1 MSSPPKP
8 DVFSCTPGGAV
19 AASINRFRWLLI
31 ILALSMIL
39 AALVAWTAGRLIPG
53 MIAAVVAGV
62 VGLAWRMSNDLRPR
76 RLTLEPALMLIE
88 TPRQLIPVSIEGA
101 QIRSLEPE
109 EIEHL
114 ESLASAG
121 GFVAG
126 SGGFDSH
133 LLGEFDLYAS
143 DFAHAQFIQAA
154 EGRYVVTPD
163 RPARFLESFRQ
174 MAASPLLQSSAHE

>member
-1 MSSPPKP
+1 
-8 DVFSCTPGGAV
+8 
-19 AASINRFRWLLI
+19 
-31 ILALSMIL
+31 MIL
-39 AALVAWTAGRLIPG
+39 AAIVAWSAGRLIPG
-53 MIAAVVAGV
+53 LIAAAVAGV

-76 RLTLEPALMLIE
+76 RLTLEPTLMLIE
-88 TPRQLIPVSIEGA
+88 TPRQLIPIPIEGA
-101 QIRSLEPE
+101 EIRPLEPE

-126 SGGFDSH
+126 SGGFDSR

-143 DFAHAQFIQAA
+143 DFSHALFIQAK
-154 EGRYVVTPD
+154 EGCYIVTPA
-163 RPARFLESFRQ
+163 RPSKFLDKFRQ

>member
-1 MSSPPKP
+1 MAL
-8 DVFSCTPGGAV
+8 G
-19 AASINRFRWLLI
+19 IHRFRWLLI

-39 AALVAWTAGRLIPG
+39 AALAAWATDRLIPG
-53 MIAAVVAGV
+53 IIAVTVAAVI
-62 VGLAWRMSNDLRPR
+62 GLAWRMSNDLRPR
-76 RLTLEPALMLIE
+76 RLSLEPALMLIE
-88 TPRQLIPVSIEGA
+88 TPRQLIPVPIEGA

-114 ESLASAG
+114 EGLASAG

-126 SGGFDSH
+126 SGGFDSR

-143 DFAHAQFIQAA
+143 DFSHALFIQAA
-154 EGRYVVTPD
+154 VGRYVVTPD
-163 RPARFLESFRQ
+163 RPARFIDRFRL